1 MEYAFIWCVN
11 GDDDGVHIVQPELT
25 TADDDD
31 DLPEL
36 PPLSELGE
44 LIAD

>member
-11 GDDDGVHIVQPELT
+11 
-25 TADDDD
+25 DD